1 MGHYKGRVAEF
12 LLEPYQNATA
22 RLAIP
27 PQAVPRP
34 GQYLQAWSPND
45 ELEAVPRSLF
55 AAGPVERKS
64 ATEVSLPVLAALP
77 ASWQPG
83 TPLNLRG
90 PLGRG
95 FELPRRARR
104 VALAALGSSPGR
116 LLPLVPAA
124 IKQGAEVVVCCE
136 TPVRELPLAVE
147 LRGLDGLAEAL
158 RWADFVV
165 LDVPLESLERLN
177 GKLSRIPRTVSG
189 QVLVLTP
196 MPCGGL
202 AKCGVCS
209 LATESGARLACEDGP
224 VFELGQLVI

>member
-1 MGHYKGRVAEF
+1 MGHYKGRVAEL

-27 PQAVPRP
+27 PQATPRP
-34 GQYLQAWSPND
+34 GQYVQAWSPND
-45 ELEAVPRSLF
+45 ELEAIPRSLF
-55 AAGPVERKS
+55 AAGPAERRS
-64 ATEVSLPVLAALP
+64 AAEVSLPILAALP
-77 ASWQPG
+77 TGWQPG
-83 TPLNLRG
+83 TQLNLRG

-95 FELPRRARR
+95 FDLPRGAHR